1 MFYSEPLYYQ
11 TPYATS
17 LKATILAI
25 VEEKGVKALILDK
38 TLFYPEGGG
47 QPGDRGFIDQVKV
60 VDTQLNKNGE
70 ILHQLEAEGTFSVG
84 QEVTLSLDWDHRYDY
99 MQQHSAQH
107 LLSGTLYNLFMI
119 GTVSVH
125 LGQGEISIE
134 LNTDALSDAQII
146 AVEESVNAVI
156 RQNVPISAK
165 TVQQEAIPSL
175 NLRRSVKVEGAVR
188 LITIEGSDLIA
199 CGGLHV
205 KESSELRYIYYL
217 RSERIR
223 GNLRTF
229 WIAGKRATDAI
240 RRNNAIVD
248 RVGTLLSAPPEGIVE
263 GVTNLQK
270 EVTQKQYE
278 GNQHALKVA
287 SLLFEELLKR
297 KEVVGGI
304 PLVIFDASSWEEVYL
319 KQLPE
324 LFLEIPSLALAY
336 VTQRADGKVG
346 WLLCLK
352 GVDEGDKLFKRF
364 KEEALPLIEG
374 RGGGRPPLWQGIG
387 ALGEAKEEF
396 LVRAESLLRRH
407 LSGL

>member
-1 MFYSEPLYYQ
+1 MFFSEPLYYHD
-11 TPYATS
+11 PYATTS
-17 LKATILAI
+17 KATILAI

-38 TLFYPEGGG
+38 TIFYPEGGG
-47 QPGDRGFIDQVKV
+47 QPGDRGSIEQVKV
-60 VDTQLNKNGE
+60 VDTQLNSKGE
-70 ILHQLEAEGTFSVG
+70 ILHQLGEEGDFTVG
-84 QEVTLSLDWDHRYDY
+84 DEVTLSLDWDHRYDF

-107 LLSGTLYNLFMI
+107 LLSGTLYTLFNI

-134 LNTDALSDAQII
+134 LNTDTLSDHQIV

-156 RQNVPISAK
+156 RQNVPISAQ
-165 TVQQEAIPSL
+165 TVPQEAIFSL
-175 NLRRSVKVEGAVR
+175 NLRRSVKVEGDVR
-188 LITIEGSDLIA
+188 LITIEGHDLIA

-229 WIAGKRATDAI
+229 WVAGKRATDAI

-248 RVGTLLSAPPEGIVE
+248 GVGTLLSAPPEGIAE
-263 GVTNLQK
+263 GVANLQK

-287 SLLFEELLKR
+287 TLLFEKLLEGS
-297 KEVVGGI
+297 EVVGGV
-304 PLVIFDASSWEEVYL
+304 PLVIFDASSWEEAYL

-324 LFLEIPSLALAY
+324 LFLEIPTLALSY
-336 VTQRADGKVG
+336 VVQRPDGKVG

-352 GVDEGDKLFKRF
+352 GVDGDGNLFKRL

-374 RGGGRPPLWQGIG
+374 KGGGRPPLWQGIG
-387 ALGEAKEEF
+387 VLGEAKESF
-396 LVRAESLLRRH
+396 LVKVETLLRGH
-407 LSGL
+407 LGG